1 MYLLVYSDWFVETCW
16 DTKYIISNHILHY
29 NTIRWNAYDMW
40 YVCIKYINGYSR
52 ATRRGRSSSPATV
65 LCTPCFEVRATAA
78 AYKTVGLH
86 QLLQKISGALTE
98 SVVLKCFDVTSI
110 LWTKRSKFGGFTMFT
125 SAFYKQRSAVRQK
138 LLFRVQ
144 HGPTSCC
151 DLYSYIWRPTY
162 HKLSP

>member
-1 MYLLVYSDWFVETCW
+1 MYLFVYSDWFVETCW

-52 ATRRGRSSSPATV
+52 ATRRGHSSSPATV

-86 QLLQKISGALTE
+86 QLLRQKVLSLNAEWCHLYPV
-98 SVVLKCFDVTSI
+98 SNVQSLVVSPI
-110 LWTKRSKFGGFTMFT
+110 FT

-151 DLYSYIWRPTY
+151 DLHRYTWRPTY